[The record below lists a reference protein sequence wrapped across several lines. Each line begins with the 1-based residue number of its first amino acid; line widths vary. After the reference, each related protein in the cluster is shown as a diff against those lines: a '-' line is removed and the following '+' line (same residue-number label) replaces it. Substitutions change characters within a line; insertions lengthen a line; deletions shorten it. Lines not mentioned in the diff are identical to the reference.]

1 MKVFGLQVG
10 AYVSKKSNPSTC
22 AKPFA
27 TYLQSLSNVLGQI
40 TILTKI
46 LKNFYPPRPLFN
58 VGTRLLQIM
67 VAVHIQTS
75 TPTLNWGGGERRA
88 NF

>member
-1 MKVFGLQVG
+1 MKSCYRALFHRR
-10 AYVSKKSNPSTC
+10 
-22 AKPFA
+22 
-27 TYLQSLSNVLGQI
+27 QSLSNVLGQI

-46 LKNFYPPRPLFN
+46 LKNLYPPRPLFN

-75 TPTLNWGGGERRA
+75 TPTLNWGGGRGGQIFKGDYCGQA
-88 NF
+88 HVM